1 MKKMNLVTAALPYV
15 NNIPHLG
22 NLVQVLSADAFARYS
37 KMSGIET
44 LYVCGTDEYGTAT
57 ETKALIEN
65 TTPLELC
72 NKYYEIHKSIYKW
85 FNIEF
90 DIFGRTTN
98 KHHQDIVQNF
108 FLQLEKNG
116 YIKERE
122 TEQFYCNKDSMFLAD
137 RYVIGECPECQ
148 SMAKGDQ
155 CDNCS
160 KLLNPTDLI
169 NPKCIIC
176 KNKPILKKTN
186 HLYLDLPKIKTKLE
200 KWIKNPD
207 TSKNWN
213 TNALKMT
220 KAFLRDGLKERAITR
235 DLKWGIPVPKKG
247 FENKV
252 FYVWFDAPIGYISIT
267 KNIIKNWESWWKN
280 NDQVNLVQFI
290 GKDNILFHTIIFPCI
305 EIGSEENWTILN
317 QLSSSEYLNYENL
330 KFSKSEG
337 TGIFGNDAIT
347 TGIPSDIWRF
357 YIYYNR
363 PEKSDFQF
371 MWQDLMERVN
381 TELIDNFSNLVNR
394 VLTFQR
400 KFFGDVIETIEI
412 QNKFWKQITPK
423 YNKILNLFKKTEL
436 KSALKEILKISS
448 LGNKIFQDNEPWKRK
463 NNSPQETKEL
473 ISNLIYLIRD
483 LSILMMPF
491 IPETSKKIQR
501 FFGNSYQFSTKILG
515 TKSGIKKIEFTEI
528 LFNKLEQKKINN
540 LKLKYSGEKNMKE
553 NEQAENLPIA
563 KEQPENLFREK
574 VLLRVVKINKIERN
588 LEAKNLFI
596 LKLDDGTNKDK
607 QIASSLEGY
616 YTEKELLGKHI
627 IIVDNLK
634 PAKFRGIKSEGM
646 LIAAEDKNKN
656 FKVIIVE
663 DSIQNPIAGERI
675 ILENDQNK
683 DLACPPKIDINKFLK
698 TNIIAENGELKIN
711 GINLILENSKN
722 KILSKDIPNG
732 TVC

>member
-1 MKKMNLVTAALPYV
+1 M
-15 NNIPHLG
+15 
-22 NLVQVLSADAFARYS
+22 
-37 KMSGIET
+37 
-44 LYVCGTDEYGTAT
+44 
-57 ETKALIEN
+57 
-65 TTPLELC
+65 
-72 NKYYEIHKSIYKW
+72 
-85 FNIEF
+85 
-90 DIFGRTTN
+90 
-98 KHHQDIVQNF
+98 
-108 FLQLEKNG
+108 
-116 YIKERE
+116 
-122 TEQFYCNKDSMFLAD
+122 
-137 RYVIGECPECQ
+137 IGECPECQ
-148 SMAKGDQ
+148 SIAKGDQ
-155 CDNCS
+155 CEKCS
-160 KLLNPTDLI
+160 KLLNPIDLI

-176 KNKPILKKTN
+176 KSKPVLKKTN
-186 HLYLDLPKIKTKLE
+186 HLYIDLPKIKTKLE
-200 KWIKNPD
+200 EWIKNS
-207 TSKNWN
+207 TASKNWN

-220 KAFLRDGLKERAITR
+220 NAFLRDGLKERAITR

-247 FENKV
+247 YENKV

-267 KNIIKNWESWWKN
+267 KNIVKNWESWWKN
-280 NDQVNLVQFI
+280 NEQVNLIQFI
-290 GKDNILFHTIIFPCI
+290 GKDNILFHTVIFPCI
-305 EIGSEENWTILN
+305 EIGSKENWTILN

-337 TGIFGNDAIT
+337 TGIFGNDVIT
-347 TGIPSDIWRF
+347 TGIPSDVWRF

-394 VLTFQR
+394 VLTFQK

-412 QNKFWKQITPK
+412 QNKFWKQIIPK

-463 NNSPQETKEL
+463 DSSPQETKEL

-491 IPETSKKIQR
+491 IPETSKKIQQ

-515 TKSGIKKIEFTEI
+515 TKSGIKRIEFIEI
-528 LFNKLEQKKINN
+528 LFNKLDQKKINN
-540 LKLKYSGEKNMKE
+540 LKLKYSGEKNME
-553 NEQAENLPIA
+553 E

-574 VLLRVVKINKIERN
+574 VLLKVVKINKIERN
-588 LEAKNLFI
+588 PEAKNLFI
-596 LKLDDGTNKDK
+596 LKLDDGTNENK
-607 QIASSLEGY
+607 QIVSSLEGY
-616 YTEKELLGKHI
+616 YTEEELLGKHI

-656 FKVIIVE
+656 FKIIIVE
-663 DSIQNPIAGERI
+663 DSIKNPIPGERI

-683 DLACPPKIDINKFLK
+683 DLICPPKIDINKFSK
-698 TNIIAENGELKIN
+698 ANIVAKDGELKIN
-711 GINLILENSKN
+711 GINLILEHSKN

-732 TVC
+732 IVC

>member
-44 LYVCGTDEYGTAT
+44 LYICGTDEYGTAT
-57 ETKALIEN
+57 ETKALIEK

-108 FLQLEKNG
+108 FLKLEKNG

-122 TEQFYCNKDSMFLAD
+122 TEQFFCNKDSIFLAD

-148 SMAKGDQ
+148 SIAKGDQ
-155 CDNCS
+155 CENCS
-160 KLLNPTDLI
+160 KLLNPIDLI

-176 KNKPILKKTN
+176 KSKPVLKKTN
-186 HLYLDLPKIKTKLE
+186 HLYIDLPKIKTKLE
-200 KWIKNPD
+200 EWIKNS
-207 TSKNWN
+207 TASKNWN

-220 KAFLRDGLKERAITR
+220 NAFLRDGLKERAITR

-247 FENKV
+247 YENKV

-267 KNIIKNWESWWKN
+267 KNIVKNWESWWKN
-280 NDQVNLVQFI
+280 NEQVNLVQFI
-290 GKDNILFHTIIFPCI
+290 GKDNILFHTVIFPCI
-305 EIGSEENWTILN
+305 EIGSKENWTILN

-337 TGIFGNDAIT
+337 TGIFGNDVIT
-347 TGIPSDIWRF
+347 TGIPSDVWRF

-394 VLTFQR
+394 VLTFQK

-412 QNKFWKQITPK
+412 QNKFWKQIIPK

-463 NNSPQETKEL
+463 DSSPQETKEL
-473 ISNLIYLIRD
+473 ISNLIYLVRD

-491 IPETSKKIQR
+491 IPETSKKIQK

-515 TKSGIKKIEFTEI
+515 TKSGIKRIEFTEI
-528 LFNKLEQKKINN
+528 LFNKLDQKKINN
-540 LKLKYSGEKNMKE
+540 LKLKYSGEKNME
-553 NEQAENLPIA
+553 E

-574 VLLRVVKINKIERN
+574 VLLKVVKINKIERN
-588 LEAKNLFI
+588 PEAKNLFI
-596 LKLDDGTNKDK
+596 LKLDDGTNENK
-607 QIASSLEGY
+607 QIVSSLEGY
-616 YTEKELLGKHI
+616 YTEEELLEKHI

-656 FKVIIVE
+656 FKIIIVE
-663 DSIQNPIAGERI
+663 DSIKNPIPGERI

-683 DLACPPKIDINKFLK
+683 DLICPPKIDINKFSK
-698 TNIIAENGELKIN
+698 ANIVAEDGELKIN
-711 GINLILENSKN
+711 GINLILEHSKN

-732 TVC
+732 IVC

>member
-57 ETKALIEN
+57 ETKALIEK

-72 NKYYEIHKSIYKW
+72 NKYYEIHKSIYEW

-98 KHHQDIVQNF
+98 NQHQEIVQNF
-108 FLQLEKNG
+108 FLKLEKNG

-122 TEQFYCNKDSMFLAD
+122 TEQFFCNKDSIFLAD

-148 SMAKGDQ
+148 STAKGDQ

-160 KLLNPTDLI
+160 KLLNPIDLI

-176 KNKPILKKTN
+176 KNKPILKKTK
-186 HLYLDLPKIKTKLE
+186 HLYIDLPKIKTKLE
-200 KWIKNPD
+200 KWIKNS
-207 TSKNWN
+207 TANENWN

-220 KAFLRDGLKERAITR
+220 NAFLRDGLKERAITR

-247 FENKV
+247 YENKV

-267 KNIIKNWESWWKN
+267 KNIVKNWESWWKN

-347 TGIPSDIWRF
+347 TGIPSDVWRF

-394 VLTFQR
+394 VLTFQK
-400 KFFGDVIETIEI
+400 KFFGDVIETIET

-448 LGNKIFQDNEPWKRK
+448 LGNKIFQDNEPWKK
-463 NNSPQETKEL
+463 KDNSPQETKEL

-491 IPETSKKIQR
+491 IPETSKKIQQ
-501 FFGNSYQFSTKILG
+501 FFGNSYQFSIKILG
-515 TKSGIKKIEFTEI
+515 TKSGVKKIEFTEI

-540 LKLKYSGEKNMKE
+540 LKLKYSGEKKME
-553 NEQAENLPIA
+553 E

-574 VLLRVVKINKIERN
+574 VLLKVMKIHKIERN

-596 LKLDDGTNKDK
+596 LKLSDGANEDK
-607 QIASSLEGY
+607 QIVSSLEGH
-616 YTEKELLGKHI
+616 YTEEELLDKHI

-663 DSIQNPIAGERI
+663 DSIKNPVAGERI

-683 DLACPPKIDINKFLK
+683 DLICPPKIDINKFSK
-698 TNIIAENGELKIN
+698 ANIVTENGELKIN
-711 GINLILENSKN
+711 GINLILEHSKN

-732 TVC
+732 RIC

>member
-1 MKKMNLVTAALPYV
+1 MKKINLVTAALPYV

-57 ETKALIEN
+57 ETKALIEK

-98 KHHQDIVQNF
+98 KQHQEIVQNF
-108 FLQLEKNG
+108 FLKLEKNG

-122 TEQFYCNKDSMFLAD
+122 TEQFFCNTDSIFLAD
-137 RYVIGECPECQ
+137 RYVIGECPECKN
-148 SMAKGDQ
+148 MAKGDQ
-155 CDNCS
+155 CEHCS

-200 KWIKNPD
+200 KWIKNST
-207 TSKNWN
+207 TSNNWN
-213 TNALKMT
+213 TNALKLT
-220 KAFLRDGLKERAITR
+220 NAFLRDGLKERAITR

-247 FENKV
+247 YENKV

-267 KNIIKNWESWWKN
+267 KNILKNWQYWWKN
-280 NDQVNLVQFI
+280 NKQVNLVQFI
-290 GKDNILFHTIIFPCI
+290 GKDNILFHTIMFPCI
-305 EIGSEENWTILN
+305 AIGSEENWTLLN

-347 TGIPSDIWRF
+347 TGIPSDVWRF

-371 MWQDLMERVN
+371 MWQDFMERVN

-394 VLTFQR
+394 VLTFQK
-400 KFFGDVIETIEI
+400 KFFGDVVEKIEI
-412 QNKFWKQITPK
+412 QNKFWEQITPK
-423 YNKILNLFKKTEL
+423 YNKILNLFKNTEL
-436 KSALKEILKISS
+436 KSALKEILNISA
-448 LGNKIFQDNEPWKRK
+448 LGNKIFQDNEPWKK
-463 NNSPQETKEL
+463 KDNSQQETKEL

-491 IPETSKKIQR
+491 IPEASKKIQQ

-528 LFNKLEQKKINN
+528 LFNKLEQKKIND
-540 LKLKYSGEKNMKE
+540 LKLKYLGEKNMEKKE
-553 NEQAENLPIA
+553 EA
-563 KEQPENLFREK
+563 ENLFREK

-588 LEAKNLFI
+588 PEAKNLFI
-596 LKLDDGTNKDK
+596 LKLNDGTDEDK
-607 QIASSLEGY
+607 QIVSSLEGY
-616 YTEKELLGKHI
+616 YREEELLGKHI

-663 DSIQNPIAGERI
+663 DSIENPIAGERI
-675 ILENDQNK
+675 ILENDIDK
-683 DLACPPKIDINKFLK
+683 DLICPPKIDINKFLK
-698 TNIIAENGELKIN
+698 ANIVAENGELKIN
-711 GINLILENSKN
+711 GINLILKHSKN

-732 TVC
+732 IVC

>member
-44 LYVCGTDEYGTAT
+44 LYICGTDEYGTAT
-57 ETKALIEN
+57 ETKALIEK

-85 FNIEF
+85 FNIDF

-98 KHHQDIVQNF
+98 KHHQEIVQNF
-108 FLQLEKNG
+108 FLKLEKNG

-122 TEQFYCNKDSMFLAD
+122 TEQFFCNKDSIFLAD

-148 SMAKGDQ
+148 SIAKGDQ

-160 KLLNPTDLI
+160 KLLNPIDLI

-186 HLYLDLPKIKTKLE
+186 HLYIDLPKIKTKLE
-200 KWIKNPD
+200 KWIKNPN

-213 TNALKMT
+213 TNALNMT
-220 KAFLRDGLKERAITR
+220 NSFLRDGLKERAITR

-247 FENKV
+247 YENKV

-267 KNIIKNWESWWKN
+267 KNIVKNWKSWWKN
-280 NDQVNLVQFI
+280 NEQVNLVQFI

-305 EIGSEENWTILN
+305 EIGSKENWTILN

-347 TGIPSDIWRF
+347 TGIPSDVWRF

-371 MWQDLMERVN
+371 MWQDFMERVN
-381 TELIDNFSNLVNR
+381 TELIGNFSNLVNR
-394 VLTFQR
+394 VLTFQK
-400 KFFGDVIETIEI
+400 KFFGDVVEPIEI

-463 NNSPQETKEL
+463 DSFPQETKEL
-473 ISNLIYLIRD
+473 ILNLIYLIRD

-491 IPETSKKIQR
+491 IPETSKKIQK
-501 FFGNSYQFSTKILG
+501 FLGNSYQFSTKILG
-515 TKSGIKKIEFTEI
+515 TKSGIKKIESTEI
-528 LFNKLEQKKINN
+528 LFNKLEQKKIND
-540 LKLKYSGEKNMKE
+540 LKQKYSGEKNMQE
-553 NEQAENLPIA
+553 

-574 VLLRVVKINKIERN
+574 VLLKVVKINKIERN
-588 LEAKNLFI
+588 PEAKNLFI
-596 LKLDDGTNKDK
+596 LKVDGGANEDK
-607 QIASSLEGY
+607 QIVSSLEGHY
-616 YTEKELLGKHI
+616 KEEELLGKHI

-663 DSIQNPIAGERI
+663 DSIQNPIVGERI
-675 ILENDQNK
+675 ILETDQNQ
-683 DLACPPKIDINKFLK
+683 DLICPPKIDINKFSK
-698 TNIIAENGELKIN
+698 ANIVTENGELKIN
-711 GINLILENSKN
+711 GINLIFEHSKN

-732 TVC
+732 IVC

>member
-44 LYVCGTDEYGTAT
+44 LYICGTDEYGTAT
-57 ETKALIEN
+57 ETKALIEK

-108 FLQLEKNG
+108 FLKLEKNG

-122 TEQFYCNKDSMFLAD
+122 TEQFFCNKDSIFLAD

-148 SMAKGDQ
+148 SIAKGDQ
-155 CDNCS
+155 CENCS
-160 KLLNPTDLI
+160 KLLNPIDLI

-176 KNKPILKKTN
+176 KSKPVLKKTN
-186 HLYLDLPKIKTKLE
+186 HLYIDLPKIKTKLE
-200 KWIKNPD
+200 EWIKNS
-207 TSKNWN
+207 TASKNWN

-220 KAFLRDGLKERAITR
+220 NAFLRDGLKERAITR

-247 FENKV
+247 YENKV

-267 KNIIKNWESWWKN
+267 KNIVKNWESWWKN
-280 NDQVNLVQFI
+280 NEQVNLVQFI
-290 GKDNILFHTIIFPCI
+290 GKDNILFHTVIFPCI
-305 EIGSEENWTILN
+305 EIGSKENWTILN

-337 TGIFGNDAIT
+337 TGIFGNDVIT
-347 TGIPSDIWRF
+347 TGIPSDVWRF

-394 VLTFQR
+394 VLTFQK

-412 QNKFWKQITPK
+412 QNKFWKQIIPK

-463 NNSPQETKEL
+463 DSSPQETKEL
-473 ISNLIYLIRD
+473 ISNLIYLVRD

-491 IPETSKKIQR
+491 IPETSKKIQK

-515 TKSGIKKIEFTEI
+515 TKSGIKRIEFTEI
-528 LFNKLEQKKINN
+528 LFNKLDQKKINN
-540 LKLKYSGEKNMKE
+540 LKLKYSGEKNME
-553 NEQAENLPIA
+553 E

-574 VLLRVVKINKIERN
+574 VLLKVVKINKIERN
-588 LEAKNLFI
+588 PEAKNLFI
-596 LKLDDGTNKDK
+596 LKLDDGTNENK
-607 QIASSLEGY
+607 QIVSSLEGY
-616 YTEKELLGKHI
+616 YTEEELLGKHI

-656 FKVIIVE
+656 FKIIIVE
-663 DSIQNPIAGERI
+663 DSIKNPIPGERI

-683 DLACPPKIDINKFLK
+683 DLICPPKIDINKFSK
-698 TNIIAENGELKIN
+698 ANIVAEDGELKIN
-711 GINLILENSKN
+711 GINLILEHSKN

-732 TVC
+732 IVC